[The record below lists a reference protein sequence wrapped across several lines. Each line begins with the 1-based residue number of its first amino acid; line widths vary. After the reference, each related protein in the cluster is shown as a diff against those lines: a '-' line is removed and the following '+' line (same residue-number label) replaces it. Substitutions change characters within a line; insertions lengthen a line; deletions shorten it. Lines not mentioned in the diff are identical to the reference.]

1 MQKRKQI
8 KAIRI
13 MNRFKECVNALQ
25 RVWDEGLLNDLTE
38 ENVRNS
44 VYELTEFVVPKVDNL
59 SEKELKEYEDMFVD
73 AIPYIEM

>member
-1 MQKRKQI
+1 MQRQTKQE
-8 KAIRI
+8 RT
-13 MNRFKECVNALQ
+13 MNKFKDCVNALQ

>member
-1 MQKRKQI
+1 MQRQTKQE
-8 KAIRI
+8 RT
-13 MNRFKECVNALQ
+13 MNKFKECVNALQ
-25 RVWDEGLLNDLTE
+25 RVWDEGLLNELTE